1 MQNKKKLY
9 QLLIMKKFQNQTSF
23 WVISLWILIWQ
34 IKEIPL
40 ELLHFDGNFRIC
52 EKKYIK
58 ITSLKSK
65 YNLII
70 TM

>member
-1 MQNKKKLY
+1 MQNKKK
-9 QLLIMKKFQNQTSF
+9 IVSTINNDIQNQTSF
-23 WVISLWILIWQ
+23 WVISLWIFIWQ